1 MLNEALFVLV
11 SISTTIDKTQ
21 PNWVTPMENFQT
33 QEDCESRL
41 ISLAKESNL
50 SPGYELV
57 TNLGQLFAVSKN
69 KSGALSWYGCLEIK
83 ESYWN

>member
-1 MLNEALFVLV
+1 MLKETIFVLV
-11 SISTTIDKTQ
+11 SISTTVDKSQ
-21 PNWVTPMENFQT
+21 PNWVTPMENFRT
-33 QEDCESRL
+33 RGNCESRL

-69 KSGALSWYGCLEIK
+69 KLGALSWYGCVEIK